1 MFLDIACFI
10 TGEVYREEVEN
21 MFSCSD
27 QYDVTIEITT
37 LIDKSLLTES
47 LYGCLSMH
55 DLLREMGQ
63 AIVCD
68 ESKIP
73 GNRSRLWT
81 AKDVRHVLEKNK
93 GTNAIQGISLNLSD
107 CGIKKK
113 VQVSPTTFSN
123 MCHLRYLKIY
133 GGGKQYDGEFGP
145 RYLQVPENP
154 FDISDELI
162 YFHWD
167 SYPLKYMPNFSPENL
182 VGLIMRWS
190 KLDKLWNEVE
200 LLDLEK
206 LKKIDLSNSEH
217 LTGIPSLSGAI
228 NLEIIDLQG
237 CKNLVQIHL
246 NLRNLCKLQILN
258 LRHCYNLEKWEASES
273 QEVPS
278 SVPIGLDFSYCT
290 GDRNRR
296 ILRNEVQLKID
307 ASYCEHLTEI
317 PNLSEAINLETITLQ
332 GCKSLVQVAL
342 NFQNHPMLRLL
353 DLRECAN
360 LEECRDSE
368 NITTNNT
375 TFIEEETSSS
385 VPVELNFSNCKRLRS
400 IPESIGKLKY
410 PNLHLSECPNL
421 EKFPE
426 ISSGGMECLHELS
439 LNGTGIKELP
449 ESIENIKKLKQLSLN
464 DCKRL
469 KSLPQSIWKLKY
481 LERLI
486 VFDCPNLQ
494 GKFPEIWD
502 VMECLDEIDLEGTGI
517 EELPESIE
525 NIKKLKYLNLKDCK
539 RLKSLPQSIWKLKYL
554 EKLIVCACPNLQGK
568 FPEIWDVMECLY
580 EIDLEGTGIEE
591 LPESI
596 ENLTGLTNLNL
607 CSCPQIKFLPKSLCK
622 LSRLATLNLKECSSL
637 EELPRLPLNLTSLFI
652 NYCESLKSI
661 QQLPSSLLMFDAA
674 DCTSMKTISSC
685 EAAHIHNGQ
694 YFGGLLPMVW
704 RFENCLDL
712 DYNTRNHII
721 ADTLDGRIYDGC
733 ACPFVDI
740 VYPGNEIPKWFNNR
754 MRAVLL
760 KYNINFKTNTCDGHR
775 HKYIGGL
782 AKTCLQANN
791 RNADHVFIMHNR
803 DMSLDKQVLRQLIR
817 PRGCLNLRNVDAL
830 QASFSIC
837 LMEGASVNLNIKNCG
852 IRFIYDYDRTKVRQY

>member
-296 ILRNEVQLKID
+296 ILRNEVQ
-307 ASYCEHLTEI
+307 
-317 PNLSEAINLETITLQ
+317 
-332 GCKSLVQVAL
+332 
-342 NFQNHPMLRLL
+342 
-353 DLRECAN
+353 
-360 LEECRDSE
+360 
-368 NITTNNT
+368 
-375 TFIEEETSSS
+375 
-385 VPVELNFSNCKRLRS
+385 
-400 IPESIGKLKY
+400 
-410 PNLHLSECPNL
+410 
-421 EKFPE
+421 
-426 ISSGGMECLHELS
+426 
-439 LNGTGIKELP
+439 
-449 ESIENIKKLKQLSLN
+449 
-464 DCKRL
+464 
-469 KSLPQSIWKLKY
+469 
-481 LERLI
+481 
-486 VFDCPNLQ
+486 
-494 GKFPEIWD
+494 
-502 VMECLDEIDLEGTGI
+502 
-517 EELPESIE
+517 
-525 NIKKLKYLNLKDCK
+525 
-539 RLKSLPQSIWKLKYL
+539 
-554 EKLIVCACPNLQGK
+554 GK

-740 VYPGNEIPKWFNNR
+740 VYPGNEIPKWFNNVSTDDGNLINFRLPLNWFKFTDSRVPFVVCIVGVLNNFDDDDHDKR